1 MSRGRGQGRGWGQG
15 QGRGQGKRQGQE
27 HVWQD
32 MPLHFTSQEEETELG
47 SEMPPPPNGQL
58 HEMVDSTPHSFS
70 QGAPSASCE

>member
-1 MSRGRGQGRGWGQG
+1 MNRGRGRGRGQGQG
-15 QGRGQGKRQGQE
+15 QGQGQE

-47 SEMPPPPNGQL
+47 SEMPPPPNGKL

-70 QGAPSASCE
+70 